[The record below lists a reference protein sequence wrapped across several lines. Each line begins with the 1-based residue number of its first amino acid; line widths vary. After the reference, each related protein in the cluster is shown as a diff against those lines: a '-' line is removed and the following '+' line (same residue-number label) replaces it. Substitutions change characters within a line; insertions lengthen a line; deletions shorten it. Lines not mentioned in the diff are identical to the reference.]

1 VGGGGA
7 RECKLYYLGQPGEDR
22 LHDGEAGADD
32 AEVDFKDGE
41 DERYPGVAGEV
52 GLLEVEV

>member
-1 VGGGGA
+1 
-7 RECKLYYLGQPGEDR
+7 